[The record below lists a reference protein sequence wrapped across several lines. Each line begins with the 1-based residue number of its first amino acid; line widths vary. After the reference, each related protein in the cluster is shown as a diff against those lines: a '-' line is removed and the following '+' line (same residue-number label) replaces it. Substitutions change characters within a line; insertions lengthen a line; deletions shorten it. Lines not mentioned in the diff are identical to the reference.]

1 MVYLSRDYIGE
12 LETSQAPIVAPDFTS
27 LPRDP
32 NELFAAWFMEAVEA
46 GMLDVSATAVAT
58 VDKHGHP
65 DARIMD
71 LLHLDSDGFHFG
83 TGKNT
88 AKVQQLENTWAA
100 ALTFWWQP
108 LRRSVRVKGTAHRKV
123 DGERFNLWC
132 VKPHHFEFFHL
143 WEDRLKTDR
152 VVYQRDDADFWDR
165 IRIMDN

>member
-12 LETSQAPIVAPDFTS
+12 LETTQEPIAAPDLTS
-27 LPRDP
+27 LPSDP
-32 NELFAAWFMEAVEA
+32 NELFAKWFVEAVDA
-46 GMLDVSATAVAT
+46 GVRDVSATSVAT
-58 VDKHGHP
+58 VDDNGRP
-65 DARIMD
+65 DSRIMD
-71 LLHLDSDGFHFG
+71 MLHLDADGFHFG
-83 TGKNT
+83 TGKST

-132 VKPHHFEFFHL
+132 VSPEHFEFFYL

-152 VVYQRDDADFWDR
+152 VIYQRDEGGYWERIHIAD
-165 IRIMDN
+165 N